1 MLSGAT
7 RSEEHQREFLT
18 SDRGLKKGKAK
29 KKTWKR
35 GCSLQHSHGGVSI
48 WTGFGTRI
56 EWERRKGKIVSLVQ
70 RRKSQRRRSRNKKSR
85 RRLLE
90 SHKKGGS
97 CRGRVPRGSLWVLQV
112 LFWALFWACPDS
124 TSTEAPDGF
133 WAGQMLQPVAG
144 CGCCGACWL
153 RRCSAG
159 PSGRSSGAQRASSGA
174 SSSFLAL
181 QGRAWGLARK
191 DYGRVGARSRLGL
204 LVSRCWRGKTSAV
217 WSVRIGGV
225 IARGERAGK
234 RERSRTRRE
243 QVDGEAVRQE
253 KRIASAHVAT
263 RGRGEPMASRF
274 FFSSSSFFFTQ
285 AERGLAQRAGR

>member
-1 MLSGAT
+1 MVEEKRKKWCCWSRDASHSAAGRGTSREESKATSGVAQEGWLLSRAGP
-7 RSEEHQREFLT
+7 E
-18 SDRGLKKGKAK
+18 
-29 KKTWKR
+29 
-35 GCSLQHSHGGVSI
+35 
-48 WTGFGTRI
+48 
-56 EWERRKGKIVSLVQ
+56 
-70 RRKSQRRRSRNKKSR
+70 
-85 RRLLE
+85 
-90 SHKKGGS
+90 
-97 CRGRVPRGSLWVLQV
+97 GSLWVLQV
-112 LFWALFWACPDS
+112 LFWALFWAWPDS
-124 TSTEAPDGF
+124 ASTEAPDGF

-225 IARGERAGK
+225 IARGESK
-234 RERSRTRRE
+234 NW
-243 QVDGEAVRQE
+243 
-253 KRIASAHVAT
+253 
-263 RGRGEPMASRF
+263 
-274 FFSSSSFFFTQ
+274 
-285 AERGLAQRAGR
+285 